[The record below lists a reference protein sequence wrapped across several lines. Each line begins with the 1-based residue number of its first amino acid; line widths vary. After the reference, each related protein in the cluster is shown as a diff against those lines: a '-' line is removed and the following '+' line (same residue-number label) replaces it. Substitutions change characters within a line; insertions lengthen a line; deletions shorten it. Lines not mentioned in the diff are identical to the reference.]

1 MSWRDVLK
9 IHPAAD
15 LFPLLSEPELKEL
28 AEDIK
33 ANGLRAPI
41 VGWNSNEGQFLLD
54 GRNRLDA
61 LAQLGLLYETE
72 DHHVGV
78 KKWDGKQ
85 WTDRPGGRL
94 GYAPGC
100 EFHPYHGDPYAIA
113 LSLNVHRRHLTTEQ
127 KRELIAKV
135 LKAKP
140 ELSDRQIG
148 KMAKVD
154 GKTVAAVRTQKE
166 SRAEIPHVETRTDSK
181 GRQQPSTKQTTKAP
195 APKKIPEQKPEF
207 RSTGNAVD
215 VELSAEVRRAE
226 MAALAE
232 TEAITPKAPVVAIND
247 AAPDDRKSS
256 RALAEFKYACKEYLP
271 RMSGTHLREA
281 IEHCVGF
288 ARNEA
293 IGKAEVAS

>member
-41 VGWNSNEGQFLLD
+41 VGWSSNEGQFLLD

-61 LAQLGLLYETE
+61 LALLGLLYETD
-72 DHHVGV
+72 DHHLGV
-78 KKWDGKQ
+78 KKWDNKQ
-85 WTDRPGGRL
+85 WTNRPGGRI

-100 EFHPYHGDPYAIA
+100 EFHNLCDGDPYAIA

-154 GKTVAAVRTQKE
+154 GKTVAAVRKF
-166 SRAEIPHVETRTDSK
+166 RTSK
-181 GRQQPSTKQTTKAP
+181 LGPTPKVDASLQPNKQ
-195 APKKIPEQKPEF
+195 QKP
-207 RSTGNAVD
+207 RH
-215 VELSAEVRRAE
+215 RRRFQ
-226 MAALAE
+226 
-232 TEAITPKAPVVAIND
+232 N
-247 AAPDDRKSS
+247 
-256 RALAEFKYACKEYLP
+256 
-271 RMSGTHLREA
+271 
-281 IEHCVGF
+281 
-288 ARNEA
+288 RNRNP
-293 IGKAEVAS
+293 G